1 MEKVTKAGSHHRN
14 GCRQKCFGHVQNNLL
29 LILTM
34 SGVVLGFALGFGIRE
49 AKPSSDQ
56 LMWIGFLGDLYLRLL
71 KMMIV
76 PLIVCSVISGTASLD
91 PKSNGKISLVSLIF
105 IVITNTI
112 GSILGVAAGAIFQP
126 GKGSSFQQ
134 SEDTINS
141 GSAIE
146 TQDIIADLIRNFF
159 PDNLLEATFRKTQTR
174 YNTLTETVERNT
186 SNGTVLADTVVKL
199 TKTVGKT
206 DSANII
212 GLIVACT
219 LIGIAASTLK
229 EKGRPLLHFF
239 VSASEIVIVIV
250 RWFMWT
256 TPIGVISLIS
266 VAIAGTTDIV
276 GVFGSMGMLVATVAV
291 AIVIQQ
297 LIVLPAILFAFTK
310 RNPYA
315 FLLSIARPWMI
326 GFASTSTAVA
336 IPEMIA
342 SCEDTNKIDKR
353 VVRFVIPFSVTLSA
367 NGSALYMAAA
377 SIFCYNLSGAE
388 ISAFNFVLIG
398 ILSTVASM
406 AIPSVPSASIV
417 SIVMILNSLGL
428 PADMVSLLIAMEW
441 ILDRLRTTS
450 SVVSHTM
457 CAAVTYKL
465 CKTNLRQLDMD
476 IKVGEEKEKS
486 CITDQDHSYDHLNV
500 KL

>member
-1 MEKVTKAGSHHRN
+1 MEKVTEARSQHCD
-14 GCRQKCFGHVQNNLL
+14 GCHQKCFGHVRKNLL
-29 LILTM
+29 LVLTM
-34 SGVVLGFALGFGIRE
+34 CGVVLGFALGFGIRE
-49 AKPSSDQ
+49 TKPTTDQ

-91 PKSNGKISLVSLIF
+91 PKSNGKISLISLIF

-112 GSILGVAAGAIFQP
+112 GSILGVAAGAVFQP

-134 SEDTINS
+134 SENTVNS
-141 GSAIE
+141 GSSLE

-159 PDNLLEATFRKTQTR
+159 PDNLLEAAFRKTQTR
-174 YNTLTETVERNT
+174 YNTQTVERNT
-186 SNGTVLADTVVKL
+186 SNGTMLADTVVKL

-206 DSANII
+206 DSPNII

-229 EKGRPLLHFF
+229 EKGRPLLNFF

-256 TPIGVISLIS
+256 TPIGVISLIA

-276 GVFGSMGMLVATVAV
+276 SVFGSMGMLVATVAV

-297 LIVLPAILFAFTK
+297 LIVMPAILFAFTK

-315 FLLSIARPWMI
+315 FLLSIARPWII

-342 SCEDTNKIDKR
+342 SCEDTNKIDRR

-388 ISAFNFVLIG
+388 LSAFNFVLIG

-428 PADMVSLLIAMEW
+428 PVDMVSLLIAMEW

-465 CKTNLRQLDMD
+465 CKENLRQLDMEM
-476 IKVGEEKEKS
+476 KVEEKTEKMCVS
-486 CITDQDHSYDHLNV
+486 DQDCNTDLLNV